1 MKDLPEADWKR
12 LRLMKDTLLRRSS
25 RTAIE
30 HVRRFVI
37 GPDDDPHKVYLA
49 LYHALQDED
58 DKIGAMFNDMRR
70 STAILRLGQMIR
82 YGVIRSDELKEF
94 TQETRDRANELAGA
108 NKAL

>member
-1 MKDLPEADWKR
+1 MKDLPEADWKL
-12 LRLMKDTLLRRSS
+12 LRLMKDTLLRRAS

-30 HVRRFVI
+30 HVHKFVI

-49 LYHALQDED
+49 LYRALQAED

-82 YGVIRSDELKEF
+82 HGVIRPDELQEF

>member
-1 MKDLPEADWKR
+1 V
-12 LRLMKDTLLRRSS
+12 
-25 RTAIE
+25 
-30 HVRRFVI
+30 HRFVI
-37 GPDDDPHKVYLA
+37 GPDDDPHNVYLA
-49 LYHALQDED
+49 LYRALHAED

-82 YGVIRSDELKEF
+82 HGVIRPDELLQF

>member
-1 MKDLPEADWKR
+1 MKDLPEADWKL
-12 LRLMKDTLLRRSS
+12 LRLMKDTLLRRAS

-30 HVRRFVI
+30 HVHRFVI

-49 LYHALQDED
+49 LYRALQAED

-82 YGVIRSDELKEF
+82 HGVIRPDELQAF
-94 TQETRDRANELAGA
+94 TQETRDRARELSGA